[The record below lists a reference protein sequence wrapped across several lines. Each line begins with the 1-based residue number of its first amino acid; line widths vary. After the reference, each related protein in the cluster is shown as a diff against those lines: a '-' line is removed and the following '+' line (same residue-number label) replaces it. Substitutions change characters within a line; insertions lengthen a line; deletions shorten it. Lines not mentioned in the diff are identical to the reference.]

1 MRVENINFIKLIN
14 KTKTNII
21 SEDLTNLGYQ
31 INTSEEFQKYNIS
44 KYQYNQIY
52 INEDIKQILVIVSG
66 FDGIDF
72 FESSNILE
80 KIFLINTLKNTLD
93 SCSNFI
99 QNIIDKYTNYNIT
112 FIGSSIG
119 GLAINL
125 KLNNTNYKAYTY
137 NAFLVNFKASE
148 NITNYVNSADILSIG
163 LFDKDP
169 KFININLLDFF
180 IKEQFNLISILTN
193 LHQTTIYKYFE
204 INCINTDIPLLVN
217 E

>member
-14 KTKTNII
+14 KTSSNII
-21 SEDLTNLGYQ
+21 SEDLTNMGYQ
-31 INTSEEFQKYNIS
+31 INTSEEFQKYNITD
-44 KYQYNQIY
+44 YQRNQIY

-66 FDGIDF
+66 FDGVKF
-72 FESSNILE
+72 FESSNMLE
-80 KIFLINTLKNTLD
+80 KLFVINTLKNTLD
-93 SCSNFI
+93 SCLNFI
-99 QNIIDKYTNYNIT
+99 QNVIDKYTEYNIT

-137 NAFLVNFKASE
+137 NAFLVNFKASD
-148 NITNYVNSADILSIG
+148 NITNYINSADILSIG
-163 LFDKDP
+163 LFDKNP

-180 IKEQFNLISILTN
+180 IKEQFNLINILKN
-193 LHQTTIYKYFE
+193 LHQTTTYKYFE
-204 INCINTDIPLLVN
+204 INCINADIPLLVN